1 MEVARMRNWLSAF
14 LLAVGVLIGYAIS
27 PRSVVAQG
35 SMPFVAGEILSLH
48 YEPDRGSTR
57 CTVTMQHGDF
67 LGCTTE
73 RAAGT
78 IGQREVWYNLRF
90 VTRVEKR
97 ER

>member
-1 MEVARMRNWLSAF
+1 MRNWLSMF
-14 LLAVGVLIGYAIS
+14 LLAVGVLIGYAIT
-27 PRSVVAQG
+27 PRPVVAQG
-35 SMPFVAGEILSLH
+35 SSPFVSGETLSLH

-57 CTVTMQHGDF
+57 CTVSAQHGDF

-73 RAAGT
+73 RTTGT
-78 IGQREVWYNLRF
+78 FGQREIWYNLRF